1 MPGLLKHVD
10 GAPYL
15 PHQVREVLRVC
26 WSCGATHALRYQSQ
40 PEPPRLSRDYA
51 CPYCRARNEELCD
64 GELEVRY
71 VGFPR
76 GRRTRG

>member
-1 MPGLLKHVD
+1 MPGLLKNVD

-15 PHQVREVLRVC
+15 PYRICEVLRVC
-26 WSCGATHALRYQSQ
+26 WSCGSTHALRYEAQVQ
-40 PEPPRLSRDYA
+40 TAGLSREYA
-51 CPYCRARNEELCD
+51 CPCCGARNEELCD

-76 GRRTRG
+76 GRPTSG